1 MAVPFHPRRLCL
13 VDDQDRS
20 ARGRRRLALSLV
32 RCAQPG
38 RGKPLVYVRSE
49 LSLAGSEDKVLALDA
64 RRCPSGLLAQTN
76 SRLSQSIFES
86 FSLLNT
92 TTLLH
97 ALLLR
102 GLAGARPATSSRK
115 TATVP
120 CGDGCRFDYDL
131 ETQSL
136 VGTDQVVGAP
146 DYVPACA
153 RSAPRHIRWR
163 QLVLTRDAHVE
174 TTCRWSIR

>member
-38 RGKPLVYVRSE
+38 RGTPLVYMRSG

-102 GLAGARPATSSRK
+102 GLAGARPAISSQK
-115 TATVP
+115 TPRYRAVMAA
-120 CGDGCRFDYDL
+120 GCALIPRNTTARIDL
-131 ETQSL
+131 AYAYIAPAASPGGNADSPEHK
-136 VGTDQVVGAP
+136 GGAP
-146 DYVPACA
+146 AK
-153 RSAPRHIRWR
+153 
-163 QLVLTRDAHVE
+163 
-174 TTCRWSIR
+174 